1 VREPPGISHQQ
12 SLISRSLALVVLAE
26 PRRMAEPDA
35 EWAVWASR
43 FTAVVPSLAS
53 SLAHAPSP
61 RAAPAL
67 PRGGDAAPGHE
78 DAARQRLRGV
88 DMSPKVGAVS
98 GFVPARRRQD
108 DAMVASSPS
117 SSEQTSERHGAE
129 REQRQRTEEAA
140 VREVLQQAER
150 QLSPDLVYPDSP
162 HPSAGE
168 EPFASSD
175 QQPNQ
180 ASVKVRETPRGLYT
194 S

>member
-1 VREPPGISHQQ
+1 
-12 SLISRSLALVVLAE
+12 
-26 PRRMAEPDA
+26 MTEPDA

-61 RAAPAL
+61 RAAPA
-67 PRGGDAAPGHE
+67 GGEPGHE
-78 DAARQRLRGV
+78 ETARQRLRGV
-88 DMSPKVGAVS
+88 EMPPKAGAVS
-98 GFVPARRRQD
+98 GFAPAPRRQD

-117 SSEQTSERHGAE
+117 SSERHGPE
-129 REQRQRTEEAA
+129 REQRQRTEEAV

-150 QLSPDLVYPDSP
+150 QLSPDLVYTDSS

-180 ASVKVRETPRGLYT
+180 ASVEVRETPPGLYT

>member
-1 VREPPGISHQQ
+1 
-12 SLISRSLALVVLAE
+12 
-26 PRRMAEPDA
+26 MAEPDA
-35 EWAVWASR
+35 EWAAWASR

-61 RAAPAL
+61 RAAPAV

-88 DMSPKVGAVS
+88 DMPPKAGAAS
-98 GFVPARRRQD
+98 DFAPAPSQQD
-108 DAMVASSPS
+108 HNAMVASSPS
-117 SSEQTSERHGAE
+117 SSEQTSERHGPK
-129 REQRQRTEEAA
+129 REQRQRTEKA
-140 VREVLQQAER
+140 VAREVPQQAER

-162 HPSAGE
+162 YPSAGD
-168 EPFASSD
+168 EPFASSN

-180 ASVKVRETPRGLYT
+180 ASDEVRETPCGLYT